1 LARDT
6 IGYMSLD
13 GYKTVQTAQNHDVQG
28 TEGIAVDWIHRNLYT
43 LRQHQL
49 HVQRLNGQYRTS
61 LYKGLF
67 RLPRALVAYPQ
78 TRDLFASD
86 WSAEPFI
93 VRLAMDGSKAEKLI
107 VEELVWPNALAVDY
121 FAERLYWADAFRDV
135 IEFVGCRHNLS

>member
-28 TEGIAVDWIHRNLYT
+28 TEGIAVDWIHSSFRESFRNLYT

-78 TRDLFASD
+78 TR
-86 WSAEPFI
+86 
-93 VRLAMDGSKAEKLI
+93 
-107 VEELVWPNALAVDY
+107 
-121 FAERLYWADAFRDV
+121 
-135 IEFVGCRHNLS
+135 FVFKD